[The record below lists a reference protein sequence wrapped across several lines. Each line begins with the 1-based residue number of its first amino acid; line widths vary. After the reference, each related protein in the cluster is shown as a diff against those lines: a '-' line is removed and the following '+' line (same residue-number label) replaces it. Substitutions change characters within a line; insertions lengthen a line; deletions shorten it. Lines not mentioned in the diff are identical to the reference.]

1 MTVRPKAEA
10 YPKIRLLLGPA
21 ARMGHGKAALLEA
34 IAQTGSISAAAR
46 EMRMSYKR
54 AWDLVD
60 ELNASFRGPLVE
72 TAAGGSGGGGA
83 RLTVL
88 AKDVLARYRSLER
101 RAQRATAAD
110 LAALAALARR

>member
-1 MTVRPKAEA
+1 MSAPTKAEQ
-10 YPKIRLLLGPA
+10 YPKVRLLLGPA

-34 IAQTGSISAAAR
+34 IARSGSISAAAR

-83 RLTVL
+83 RLTPL
-88 AKDVLARYRSLER
+88 AQEVLARYRGLER
-101 RAQRATAAD
+101 RVQRAAAAD
-110 LAALAALARR
+110 LAALAAMARR